1 MPLPKGIKIRP
12 YQEEHFRRI
21 REALRSHKAV
31 LAEAPTGSG
40 KSVLMSLIVDSFQ
53 AQNRKWKKDRHLYFL
68 SDEKF
73 LLYQFS
79 DHLTKWEIP
88 HDIIGDGKRE
98 GRAVN
103 VHVCT
108 IQTLAKLRPK
118 NAPSFFVVD
127 EAHFSAAARY
137 MNLFYAYPDAKIL
150 GLTAS
155 PEQGSGKGLRSDWS
169 ACDEGPINMGP
180 GIFDVLV
187 SSPVT
192 MREMTE
198 GIEVTDDA
206 GVTSVEKYLV
216 PIRYFGPP
224 IKGIENLHIQHGD
237 YKSDEVEALLR
248 ARGTYGDAVAELK
261 KFPQVSD
268 HILFFCRTV
277 AACYDMATV
286 LHSHGYTA
294 EVLEGAKT
302 RRERRAIMRN
312 FEKKATQIL
321 VTCRMILKGVDIPN
335 LRAAVDLAPSP
346 SRGILRQKIGRGTRE
361 APGKNEFIY
370 LDMVGNHRCLPGSD
384 IYADI
389 DWNFASGKF
398 NKKPVAAGDENVCPM
413 CYALIP
419 AGRTECPECGA
430 AKRKPEKREKP
441 GKHMDGDLVEI
452 VPVPLAEREQDDRDA
467 ANRQITAALRDGDI
481 DALIKIGRTITSK
494 KKLPFWVYH
503 QLNRKKNIVDV
514 ELLYRIQRALGYR
527 PGWAFFAR
535 QTLRDRRTA

>member
-12 YQEEHFRRI
+12 YQEEHFQRI
-21 REALRSHKAV
+21 REAQRSHRAV

-40 KSVLMSLIVDSFQ
+40 KSVLMSLVVDSFQ
-53 AQNRKWKKDRHLYFL
+53 AINRKWKKDRHLYFL
-68 SDEKF
+68 VDEKF

-108 IQTLAKLRPK
+108 IQTLAKLKPK
-118 NAPSFFVVD
+118 NAPSLFVVD
-127 EAHFSAAARY
+127 EAHFSAAPRY

-155 PEQGSGKGLRSDWS
+155 PEQGSGKGLQADWS
-169 ACDEGPINMGP
+169 VTDEGPVNKGE

-187 SSPVT
+187 PSPVT

-206 GVTSVEKYLV
+206 GVTSIKKYLV
-216 PIRYFGPP
+216 PIRYFGVP
-224 IKGIENLHIQHGD
+224 IEGIENLHVQHGE
-237 YKSDEVEALLR
+237 YKSDEVAALLNE
-248 ARGTYGDAVAELK
+248 RGTYGDAVAELR
-261 KFPQVSD
+261 KFPQITD
-268 HILFFCRTV
+268 HILFFCRNV
-277 AACYDMATV
+277 PACYDMETV

-312 FEKKATQIL
+312 FEEKTTQVL
-321 VTCRMILKGVDIPN
+321 VTCRMVLKGVDIPN
-335 LRAAVDLAPSP
+335 LRAAVDLSPSP
-346 SRGILRQKIGRGTRE
+346 SRGILRQKMGRGTRE
-361 APGKNEFIY
+361 APGKTEFIY
-370 LDMVGNHRCLPGSD
+370 LDMVGNHRCFPGND

-389 DWNFASGKF
+389 DWNFASDKF
-398 NKKPVAAGDENVCPM
+398 NKKPELADDEEVCPM

-419 AGRTECPECGA
+419 SGITECPECGA
-430 AKRKPEKREKP
+430 EIRKRGEKGNP
-441 GKHMDGDLVEI
+441 HMDGDLVEV
-452 VPVPLAEREQDDRDA
+452 VPVPLAEREQDDREEA
-467 ANRQITAALRDGDI
+467 KRQIAAALRDDDI
-481 DALIKIGRTITSK
+481 DALIKIGRTITTK

-514 ELLYRIQRALGYR
+514 ELLYRVQRALGYR
-527 PGWAFFAR
+527 RGWTYFAL
-535 QTLRDRRTA
+535 QTLRDRLAA